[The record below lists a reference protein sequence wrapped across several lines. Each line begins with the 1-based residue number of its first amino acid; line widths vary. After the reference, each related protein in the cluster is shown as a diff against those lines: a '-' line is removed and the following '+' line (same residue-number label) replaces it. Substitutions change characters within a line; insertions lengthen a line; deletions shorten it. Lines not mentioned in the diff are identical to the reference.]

1 MFNWEDTLIINNL
14 TDLGYAGATAAEGA
28 TDIAKHPRFWVDKS
42 DAKNPV
48 LRISHALR
56 IAKNNVK
63 SIYKRAWEVPEYAQ
77 IRFEMSK
84 AIEALG
90 AEKSGV
96 ERLNWAYEVVGSN
109 DVIYVDA
116 YSRHKVPFTVE
127 FPVSSTDKAA
137 DLAAKVVKII
147 KKYRI
152 ALKGTKIFD
161 ATVDNG
167 SDVVITAKDEYLKV
181 ASASLEYYNE
191 KASTY
196 DCCTSFGDY
205 EESAKGIVV
214 TDGKPGNG
222 TYRQLV
228 KDLWLPTDAHRAWE
242 TPFDDEAPMPGAHYN
257 EYTIT
262 MCVERPGLGGQSVV
276 GQVVT
281 SETMHTI
288 YVLDNGAAD
297 ETNPSKAFETALLA
311 IADVQTTGDGSSA
324 KTTVLNA
331 KTADKD
337 YDDAVVNQATLDGA
351 DTSTKVKDAQGTA
364 EGTNKADSDS
374 LTEPKGLKDGKR
386 KPATEPLA

>member
-1 MFNWEDTLIINNL
+1 MFNWEDTVIINNL
-14 TDLGYAGATAAEGA
+14 TDLGYAGVTAADGVA
-28 TDIAKHPRFWVDKS
+28 DIAKHPRFWVDKT
-42 DAKNPV
+42 DITNPV
-48 LRISHALR
+48 LRISHSLR
-56 IAKNNVK
+56 IAKSNVK
-63 SIYKRAWEVPEYAQ
+63 FIYKRAWEVPEYAQ
-77 IRFEMSK
+77 IKFDMSA
-84 AIEALG
+84 AITTLG
-90 AEKSGV
+90 SEKSGI

-116 YSRHKVPFTVE
+116 YSRHKVPFTIE
-127 FPVSSTDKAA
+127 FPVSSTESAA
-137 DLAAKVVKII
+137 DLAAKVVKMIE
-147 KKYRI
+147 KYRI

-161 ATVDNG
+161 ATVEGNN
-167 SDVVITAKDEYLKV
+167 VVITAKDEYLKV

-205 EESAKGIVV
+205 EESAKGLVV

-242 TPFDDEAPMPGAHYN
+242 SPFDDEAPIPGAHYN

-262 MCVERPGLGGQSVV
+262 MCVERPGLGGQSAV
-276 GQVVT
+276 GQVIT

-311 IADVQTTGDGSSA
+311 IADVVQTASSGGTIIA
-324 KTTVLNA
+324 NNA

-337 YDDAVVNQATLDGA
+337 YDDKVVGQDILDEATTSAKILEAQATA
-351 DTSTKVKDAQGTA
+351 A
-364 EGTNKADSDS
+364 GTNIEDSDS
-374 LTEPKGLKDGKR
+374 LTAPKGLKDGKR
-386 KPATEPLA
+386 QPTA

>member
-1 MFNWEDTLIINNL
+1 MFNWEDTVIINNL
-14 TDLGYAGATAAEGA
+14 TDLGYAGVTAADGVA
-28 TDIAKHPRFWVDKS
+28 DIAKHPRFWVDKT
-42 DAKNPV
+42 DATNPI
-48 LRISHALR
+48 LRISHSLR
-56 IAKNNVK
+56 IAKSNVK
-63 SIYKRAWEVPEYAQ
+63 FIYKRAWEVPEYAQ
-77 IRFEMSK
+77 IKFDMSA
-84 AIEALG
+84 AITALG
-90 AEKSGV
+90 SEKFGI

-116 YSRHKVPFTVE
+116 YSRHKVPFTIE

-147 KKYRI
+147 ETYRI

-161 ATVDNG
+161 ATVDGNN
-167 SDVVITAKDEYLKV
+167 VVITAKDEYLKV

-191 KASTY
+191 KANTY
-196 DCCTSFGDY
+196 DCCTFFGDY
-205 EESAKGIVV
+205 EESAKGLVV

-262 MCVERPGLGGQSVV
+262 MCVERPGLGGQSAV
-276 GQVVT
+276 GQVIT

-311 IADVQTTGDGSSA
+311 IADVQTASSGGT
-324 KTTVLNA
+324 TTVNNV

-337 YDDAVVNQATLDGA
+337 YDDKVVDQDTLDKA
-351 DTSTKVKDAQGTA
+351 TTSAKIKEAQTTA
-364 EGTNKADSDS
+364 AGTNTADSDS
-374 LTEPKGLKDGKR
+374 LTTPKGLKDGKR
-386 KPATEPLA
+386 QPTA

>member
-1 MFNWEDTLIINNL
+1 MFNWEDIVIINNL
-14 TDLGYAGATAAEGA
+14 TDLGYAGVTAADGVA
-28 TDIAKHPRFWVDKS
+28 DIAKHPRFWVDKT
-42 DAKNPV
+42 DTTNPV
-48 LRISHALR
+48 LRISHSLR
-56 IAKNNVK
+56 IAKSNVK
-63 SIYKRAWEVPEYAQ
+63 FIYKRAWEVPEYAQ
-77 IRFEMSK
+77 IKFDMSA
-84 AIEALG
+84 AITALG
-90 AEKSGV
+90 SEKSGV

-116 YSRHKVPFTVE
+116 YSRHKVPFTIE
-127 FPVSSTDKAA
+127 FPVSSTESAA
-137 DLAAKVVKII
+137 DLAAKVVKMIE
-147 KKYRI
+147 KYRI
-152 ALKGTKIFD
+152 ALKGTRIFD
-161 ATVDNG
+161 ATVEGNN
-167 SDVVITAKDEYLKV
+167 VVITAKDEYLKV

-205 EESAKGIVV
+205 EESAKGLVV

-242 TPFDDEAPMPGAHYN
+242 TPFDDEAPIPGAHYN

-262 MCVERPGLGGQSVV
+262 MCVERPGLGGQSAV
-276 GQVVT
+276 GQVIT

-311 IADVQTTGDGSSA
+311 IADVVQTASSGGT
-324 KTTVLNA
+324 TTVNNA

-337 YDDAVVNQATLDGA
+337 YDDKVVGQDTLDKA
-351 DTSTKVKDAQGTA
+351 TTSAKIKEAQTTA
-364 EGTNKADSDS
+364 AGTNTADSDS
-374 LTEPKGLKDGKR
+374 LTAPKGLKDGKR
-386 KPATEPLA
+386 QPTA

>member
-1 MFNWEDTLIINNL
+1 MFNWEDTVIINNL
-14 TDLGYAGATAAEGA
+14 TDLGYAGVTAADGVA
-28 TDIAKHPRFWVDKS
+28 DIVKHPRFWVDKT
-42 DAKNPV
+42 DATNPV
-48 LRISHALR
+48 LRISHSLR
-56 IAKNNVK
+56 IAKSNVK
-63 SIYKRAWEVPEYAQ
+63 FIYKRAWEVPEYAQ
-77 IRFEMSK
+77 IKFDMSA
-84 AIEALG
+84 AITALG
-90 AEKSGV
+90 SEKSGI

-127 FPVSSTDKAA
+127 FPVSSTESAA

-147 KKYRI
+147 EKYRI

-161 ATVDNG
+161 ATVDGNN
-167 SDVVITAKDEYLKV
+167 VVITAKDEYLKV

-191 KASTY
+191 KANTY

-205 EESAKGIVV
+205 EEGAKGLVV

-262 MCVERPGLGGQSVV
+262 MCVERPGLGGQSAV
-276 GQVVT
+276 GQVIT

-311 IADVQTTGDGSSA
+311 IADVQTASSGGT
-324 KTTVLNA
+324 TTVNNV

-337 YDDAVVNQATLDGA
+337 YDDKVVDQDTLDKA
-351 DTSTKVKDAQGTA
+351 TTSAKIREAQTTA
-364 EGTNKADSDS
+364 AGTNTADSDS
-374 LTEPKGLKDGKR
+374 LTAPKGLKDGKR
-386 KPATEPLA
+386 QPTA

>member
-1 MFNWEDTLIINNL
+1 MFNWEDTVIINNL
-14 TDLGYAGATAAEGA
+14 TDLGYAGVTAADGVA
-28 TDIAKHPRFWVDKS
+28 DIAKHPRFWVDKT
-42 DAKNPV
+42 DATNPV
-48 LRISHALR
+48 LRISHSLR
-56 IAKNNVK
+56 IAKSNVK
-63 SIYKRAWEVPEYAQ
+63 FIYKRAWEVPEYAQ
-77 IRFEMSK
+77 IKFDMSNALK
-84 AIEALG
+84 ALG
-90 AEKSGV
+90 SEKSGV

-127 FPVSSTDKAA
+127 FPVSSDESAA
-137 DLAAKVVKII
+137 DLAAKVVKMI

-161 ATVDNG
+161 ATVEGNN
-167 SDVVITAKDEYLKV
+167 VVITAKDEYLKV
-181 ASASLEYYNE
+181 AKASLEYYNE

-205 EESAKGIVV
+205 EESAPGLVV

-262 MCVERPGLGGQSVV
+262 MCVERPGLGGLSAV
-276 GQVVT
+276 GQVIA

-288 YVLDNGAAD
+288 YVLDNGATD

-311 IADVQTTGDGSSA
+311 IADVQTTGAGDQA
-324 KTTVLNA
+324 KTTVNNV

-337 YDDAVVNQATLDGA
+337 YDDKPVDQNTLEKASTGA
-351 DTSTKVKDAQGTA
+351 EVKAAQTTA
-364 EGTNKADSDS
+364 AGANTADSES
-374 LTEPKGLKDGKR
+374 LTAPKGLKDGKR
-386 KPATEPLA
+386 QPTA

>member
-1 MFNWEDTLIINNL
+1 MFNWEDTVIINNL

-56 IAKNNVK
+56 IAKNSVK
-63 SIYKRAWEVPEYAQ
+63 FIYKRAWEVPEYAQ
-77 IRFEMSK
+77 IKFDMST
-84 AIEALG
+84 AITALG
-90 AEKSGV
+90 DEKSGV

-137 DLAAKVVKII
+137 DLAAKVVKMI

-161 ATVDNG
+161 ATVDGNN
-167 SDVVITAKDEYLKV
+167 VVITAKDEYLKV
-181 ASASLEYYNE
+181 AKASLEYYNE

-205 EESAKGIVV
+205 EESAPGLVV

-257 EYTIT
+257 EYTII

-311 IADVQTTGDGSSA
+311 IADVQTTGNGSSA
-324 KTTVLNA
+324 ETTVLNV

-337 YDDAVVNQATLDGA
+337 YDDKPVDQNTLEKALTGA
-351 DTSTKVKDAQGTA
+351 EVKAAQTTA
-364 EGTNKADSDS
+364 AGANTADSES
-374 LTEPKGLKDGKR
+374 LTSPKGLKDGKR
-386 KPATEPLA
+386 QPTA

>member
-1 MFNWEDTLIINNL
+1 MFNWEDTVIINNL
-14 TDLGYAGATAAEGA
+14 TDLGYAGVTAADGVA
-28 TDIAKHPRFWVDKS
+28 DIAKHPRFWVDKT
-42 DAKNPV
+42 DATNPV
-48 LRISHALR
+48 LRISHSLR
-56 IAKNNVK
+56 IAKSNVK
-63 SIYKRAWEVPEYAQ
+63 FIYKRAWEVPEYAQ
-77 IRFEMSK
+77 IKFDMSA
-84 AIEALG
+84 AITALG
-90 AEKSGV
+90 SEKFGI

-116 YSRHKVPFTVE
+116 YSRHKVPFTIE

-147 KKYRI
+147 ETYRI

-161 ATVDNG
+161 ATVDGNN
-167 SDVVITAKDEYLKV
+167 VVITAKDEYLKV

-191 KASTY
+191 KANTY
-196 DCCTSFGDY
+196 DCCTFFGDY
-205 EESAKGIVV
+205 EESAKGLVV

-262 MCVERPGLGGQSVV
+262 MCVERPGLGGQSAV
-276 GQVVT
+276 GQVIT

-311 IADVQTTGDGSSA
+311 IADVQTASSGGT
-324 KTTVLNA
+324 TTVNNV

-337 YDDAVVNQATLDGA
+337 YDDKVVDQDTLDKA
-351 DTSTKVKDAQGTA
+351 TTSAKIKEAQTTA
-364 EGTNKADSDS
+364 AGTNTADSDS
-374 LTEPKGLKDGKR
+374 LTTPKGLKDGKR
-386 KPATEPLA
+386 QPTA

>member
-14 TDLGYAGATAAEGA
+14 TDLGYAGATAADGA

-56 IAKNNVK
+56 IAKDNVK

-77 IRFEMSK
+77 IKFDMST
-84 AIEALG
+84 AITALG
-90 AEKSGV
+90 TEKSGV

-137 DLAAKVVKII
+137 DLAAKVVKMI

-161 ATVDNG
+161 ATVDGNN
-167 SDVVITAKDEYLKV
+167 VVITAKDEYLKV

-205 EESAKGIVV
+205 EENAKGLVV

-262 MCVERPGLGGQSVV
+262 MCVERPGLGGLSAV
-276 GQVVT
+276 GQVIA

-288 YVLDNGAAD
+288 YVLDNGATD

-311 IADVQTTGDGSSA
+311 IADVQTTGDGDQA
-324 KTTVLNA
+324 KTTVNNV

-337 YDDAVVNQATLDGA
+337 YDDKTVDQKTLEEASTSAEVKAAQTIAAGA
-351 DTSTKVKDAQGTA
+351 NT
-364 EGTNKADSDS
+364 ADSES
-374 LTEPKGLKDGKR
+374 LTAPKGLKEGKR
-386 KPATEPLA
+386 QPTA